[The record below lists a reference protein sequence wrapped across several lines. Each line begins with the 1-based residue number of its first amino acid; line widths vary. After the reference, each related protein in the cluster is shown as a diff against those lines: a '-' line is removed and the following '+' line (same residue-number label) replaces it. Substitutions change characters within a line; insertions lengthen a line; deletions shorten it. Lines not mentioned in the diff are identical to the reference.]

1 MELANAVVFDEAA
14 TRANMHSAV
23 RYAVVHVFVEVF
35 VKERKS
41 GAEMEEFFNFLLG
54 QSAPCIRWLRHD

>member
-23 RYAVVHVFVEVF
+23 RYAVVHRFRRSF
-35 VKERKS
+35 RQRNS
-41 GAEMEEFFNFLLG
+41 GAGMEEFFNSLLG
-54 QSAPCIRWLRHD
+54 QSAPCVRWLLHD